1 MEDFGHMHL
10 CIHVRIYF
18 NVIMQKGIFKKENK
32 NKYIG
37 GEILTYISLIL
48 VDGVAQ
54 WMDVNY

>member
-18 NVIMQKGIFKKENK
+18 NVIMQKGFFFKENK

>member
-18 NVIMQKGIFKKENK
+18 NVIMQKGFFLKENK

-54 WMDVNY
+54 WMDVNH